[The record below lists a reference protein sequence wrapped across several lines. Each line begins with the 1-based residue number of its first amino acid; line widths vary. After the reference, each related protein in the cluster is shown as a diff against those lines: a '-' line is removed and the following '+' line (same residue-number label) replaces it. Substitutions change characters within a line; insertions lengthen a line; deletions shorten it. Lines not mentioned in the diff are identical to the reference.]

1 MGSGRPR
8 RAPAYDLG
16 EARRHDRTIG
26 GLGPAMRSLYSEI
39 SAGPRGSHVISG
51 GGANSARD
59 ARPSRG
65 CGGSIGSSSGVA
77 NEIMARPLFN
87 PTRRPVETTVSGL
100 PRLTGIVV
108 AGSERVAIFAAPA
121 NEHPIVAHSGAR
133 VGAYEVQT
141 IGDDGVTVVGPG
153 GTTLIRPIFDV
164 ARPAGPAP
172 GTPAA
177 RAQPARPA
185 TR

>member
-1 MGSGRPR
+1 MTWRRRGATIGLSAASILLCVVIYAETAKGPRDAVPYPAAARIALGTREHPADAVGATDR
-8 RAPAYDLG
+8 RAEWL
-16 EARRHDRTIG
+16 
-26 GLGPAMRSLYSEI
+26 
-39 SAGPRGSHVISG
+39 
-51 GGANSARD
+51 NQ
-59 ARPSRG
+59 
-65 CGGSIGSSSGVA
+65 
-77 NEIMARPLFN
+77 IMARPLFS

-121 NEHPIVAHSGAR
+121 NEHPIVAHSGTR

-141 IGDDGVTVVGPG
+141 IADDGVTVLGPG
-153 GTTLIRPIFDV
+153 GITLIRPIFDV
-164 ARPAGPAP
+164 ARPAGPAQS
-172 GTPAA
+172 GTPVA

>member
-1 MGSGRPR
+1 MTWGTRS
-8 RAPAYDLG
+8 A
-16 EARRHDRTIG
+16 TIG
-26 GLGPAMRSLYSEI
+26 LSATSILLCLLIDAEI
-39 SAGPRGSHVISG
+39 SGGPRGNASYPVAARIAPGTRDHLADAP
-51 GGANSARD
+51 GASDHRAEWL
-59 ARPSRG
+59 
-65 CGGSIGSSSGVA
+65 
-77 NEIMARPLFN
+77 NEIMARPLFS
-87 PTRRPVETTVSGL
+87 PTRRPVGTTVSGL

-108 AGSERVAIFAAPA
+108 AGSERVAIFAAPGS
-121 NEHPIVAHSGAR
+121 EHPIVAHSGAR

-141 IGDDGVTVVGPG
+141 IGDEGVTVVGPG

-172 GTPAA
+172 SGAPVA

>member
-1 MGSGRPR
+1 MTWGRGS
-8 RAPAYDLG
+8 A
-16 EARRHDRTIG
+16 TIG
-26 GLGPAMRSLYSEI
+26 LLAALILLCLLIDAEI
-39 SAGPRGSHVISG
+39 FAGPPDYASHPVAARVAL
-51 GGANSARD
+51 GAHDHLAD
-59 ARPSRG
+59 APGAADHR
-65 CGGSIGSSSGVA
+65 A
-77 NEIMARPLFN
+77 EWLNEIMARPLFS

-108 AGSERVAIFAAPA
+108 AGSERVAIFAAPG
-121 NEHPIVAHSGAR
+121 NQNPIVAHSGAR

-141 IGDDGVTVVGPG
+141 IGDEGVTVAGPG

-164 ARPAGPAP
+164 ARPASPALSGP
-172 GTPAA
+172 PAA

>member
-1 MGSGRPR
+1 MGLS
-8 RAPAYDLG
+8 AASVLLC
-16 EARRHDRTIG
+16 A
-26 GLGPAMRSLYSEI
+26 LLYSEI
-39 SAGPRGSHVISG
+39 STGPRGATSYPAAARIALGTRDHPADAV
-51 GGANSARD
+51 GASDRRA
-59 ARPSRG
+59 G
-65 CGGSIGSSSGVA
+65 WLT
-77 NEIMARPLFN
+77 EIMARPLFN

>member
-1 MGSGRPR
+1 MTWGRR
-8 RAPAYDLG
+8 GAA
-16 EARRHDRTIG
+16 IG
-26 GLGPAMRSLYSEI
+26 LSAASILLCVVIDAEI
-39 SAGPRGSHVISG
+39 SSGLRGAASYPAAARTALGKREHPAGAVGTSDHR
-51 GGANSARD
+51 AEWL
-59 ARPSRG
+59 
-65 CGGSIGSSSGVA
+65 
-77 NEIMARPLFN
+77 NEIMARPLFS

-121 NEHPIVAHSGAR
+121 NEHPIVAHAGTR

-141 IGDDGVTVVGPG
+141 IADDGVTVVGPG

-164 ARPAGPAP
+164 ARPASPAP
-172 GTPAA
+172 PGMPAA

-185 TR
+185 AR

>member
-1 MGSGRPR
+1 MTWGSRG
-8 RAPAYDLG
+8 AA
-16 EARRHDRTIG
+16 IG
-26 GLGPAMRSLYSEI
+26 LSVASILLCVAIYAEI
-39 SAGPRGSHVISG
+39 SAGPRGAASYPAAARIVL
-51 GGANSARD
+51 GAREHSAD
-59 ARPSRG
+59 AV
-65 CGGSIGSSSGVA
+65 GSDRRA
-77 NEIMARPLFN
+77 EWLNEIMARPLFS

-121 NEHPIVAHSGAR
+121 SEHPIVAHAGTR

-141 IGDDGVTVVGPG
+141 IADDGVTVVGPG

-172 GTPAA
+172 PGTPGA
-177 RAQPARPA
+177 RAQPARPG